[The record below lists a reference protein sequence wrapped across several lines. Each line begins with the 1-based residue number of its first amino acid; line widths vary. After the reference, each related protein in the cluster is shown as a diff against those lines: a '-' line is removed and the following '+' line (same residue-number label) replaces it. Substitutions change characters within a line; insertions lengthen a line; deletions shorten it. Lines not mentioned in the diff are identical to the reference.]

1 LRSKLRRRALVASLA
16 TAALVPLVASVESAG
31 AAPTELFFSEYVEG
45 SSNNKALEIY
55 NGTGSAVDLAAGN
68 YSVQMCFNGSAACAL
83 TINLTGVVAPGD
95 VFVLAQS
102 SASPTILAQA
112 DQTNGSGWFNGDDA
126 VVLLKGAFVVDSMG
140 QRGFD
145 PGTEWGTGLTSTA
158 DNTLRRKFAVES
170 GDTNTLDVFDPA
182 VEWNGFAT
190 DDFSGLGFH
199 SGDEP
204 PSVTSTTPANG
215 AAGVAVDANVSVTF
229 SESVAPSGS
238 WYTISCGTSGAHAA
252 TASGGPQTFTLDPS
266 TDFAANESCTVTIAG
281 SLVSDTD
288 AVDPPDAMSA
298 DYSFTFQTVAPATLI
313 RAIQDSG
320 HISPLNGELV
330 SSVPGIVTAK
340 LSNGFYL
347 QDPNPDTDDATSEA
361 ILVFT
366 ATAPAAVAVADSVT
380 VSGRVSEFRART

>member
-1 LRSKLRRRALVASLA
+1 
-16 TAALVPLVASVESAG
+16 
-31 AAPTELFFSEYVEG
+31 
-45 SSNNKALEIY
+45 
-55 NGTGSAVDLAAGN
+55 
-68 YSVQMCFNGSAACAL
+68 
-83 TINLTGVVAPGD
+83 
-95 VFVLAQS
+95 
-102 SASPTILAQA
+102 
-112 DQTNGSGWFNGDDA
+112 
-126 VVLLKGAFVVDSMG
+126 
-140 QRGFD
+140 
-145 PGTEWGTGLTSTA
+145 
-158 DNTLRRKFAVES
+158 
-170 GDTNTLDVFDPA
+170 
-182 VEWNGFAT
+182 
-190 DDFSGLGFH
+190 
-199 SGDEP
+199 
-204 PSVTSTTPANG
+204 
-215 AAGVAVDANVSVTF
+215 VTF

-288 AVDPPDAMSA
+288 AVDPPGAMSA

-361 ILVFT
+361 IFVVT

-380 VSGRVSEFRART
+380 ASGRVSEFRPGGSSSTNLMTTEITSPTTTVLSSRNPLPAPIVIGSGGRVPPSEVIEDDATGSVETSGLFDPASDGIDFYESLEAMRVQVNDPVAVGPTNGFGEIPVLGDDGANRRCAHRARGRRHQARRLQPRADHPRRHDPVHPDG